1 MPTRT
6 GSTRQASPRPHP
18 EPCPHPELFGTR
30 PAADSDSLRGMTQ
43 LVLTAIGDDRG
54 GLVSALSEQVDRCGG
69 NWLES
74 GLSHLAGKF
83 AGVVLVEVPE
93 DRVQELTEALDG
105 LHQSVGLRV
114 DVTDAQLAG
123 DEPGATASEP
133 LRLHLVGQDRTGMVR
148 EVTSALAAQQASIED
163 LRTWT
168 SDAPQGGGVLFEAEA
183 LVKLPADRDPAE
195 VREALETI
203 AAELMVDLD
212 LDEPS

>member
-1 MPTRT
+1 
-6 GSTRQASPRPHP
+6 
-18 EPCPHPELFGTR
+18 
-30 PAADSDSLRGMTQ
+30 MTQ
-43 LVLTAIGDDRG
+43 LVLTAIGDDRE
-54 GLVSALSEQVDRCGG
+54 GLVSALSEQVDLHGG

-93 DRVQELTEALDG
+93 ERVQDLTRALED

-114 DVTDAQLAG
+114 DVTDARLAAGASG
-123 DEPGATASEP
+123 DAGAQEP

-148 EVTSALAAQQASIED
+148 EVTSALAAQGAGIED

-183 LVKLPADRDPAE
+183 LVALPAGRDPGE
-195 VREALETI
+195 VREALERI

-212 LDEPS
+212 LDEPA